1 MTMTGSVSRHS
12 QMSLGK
18 GWRTGGKNHPR
29 LRTVRLRKR
38 GAREPSSE
46 WTYGGQT
53 DERSTCA
60 LDPSVGLGPLA
71 EQQEA
76 LATIPQ
82 PMGFSRQEYTSR
94 SPCPRGVCWDRG
106 HLLRAQAGGW
116 THGAPVSLGVERQR
130 GTDQSGRGG
139 GRGCVLLGRSM
150 SLGWGW
156 TTMTVRMSVAGRI
169 F

>member
-1 MTMTGSVSRHS
+1 
-12 QMSLGK
+12 MSLGK

-76 LATIPQ
+76 LA
-82 PMGFSRQEYTSR
+82 RVEE
-94 SPCPRGVCWDRG
+94 PRE
-106 HLLRAQAGGW
+106 LSEPAKL
-116 THGAPVSLGVERQR
+116 TP
-130 GTDQSGRGG
+130 TDCQ
-139 GRGCVLLGRSM
+139 L
-150 SLGWGW
+150 
-156 TTMTVRMSVAGRI
+156 
-169 F
+169 